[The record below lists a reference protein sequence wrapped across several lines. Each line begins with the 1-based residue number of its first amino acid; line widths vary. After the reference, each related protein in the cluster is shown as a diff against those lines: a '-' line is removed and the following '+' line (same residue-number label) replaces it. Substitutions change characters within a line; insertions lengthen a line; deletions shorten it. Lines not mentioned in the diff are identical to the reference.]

1 MQIIRQRLD
10 AIHIEQPAAL
20 TVRPTLPK
28 GLRLKPPDLIPHLT
42 LIVDVIID
50 R

>member
-1 MQIIRQRLD
+1 MQVIRQRLD

-20 TVRPTLPK
+20 TVWATLPER
-28 GLRLKPPDLIPHLT
+28 LRLKPPDLITHLT
-42 LIVDVIID
+42 LIVDVVVD